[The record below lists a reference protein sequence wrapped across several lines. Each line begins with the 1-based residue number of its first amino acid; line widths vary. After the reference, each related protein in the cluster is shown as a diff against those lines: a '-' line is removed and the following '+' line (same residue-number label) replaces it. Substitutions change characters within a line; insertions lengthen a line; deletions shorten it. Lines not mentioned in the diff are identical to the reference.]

1 MNVLILCTGNSCLSQ
16 MGYGYLQSLDS
27 NIEVCS
33 AGCVPA
39 EQVNPNAI
47 STMQEIVIDITTHT
61 PKNVK
66 QYLDQEW
73 DYVITVC
80 GNTNNEKD
88 IWGNI
93 KQNMLPLEIA
103 FIRGVNEQEFTN

>member
-1 MNVLILCTGNSCLSQ
+1 MSNVLILCTGNSCLSR
-16 MGYGYLQSLDS
+16 MAHGYLQSLDS
-27 NIEVCS
+27 NIELCS
-33 AGCVPA
+33 AGTHPA

-73 DYVITVC
+73 DYAITVC
-80 GNTNNEKD
+80 GNTNNEK
-88 IWGNI
+88 IYWAISNKICYLCIGLGN
-93 KQNMLPLEIA
+93 KLK
-103 FIRGVNEQEFTN
+103 